1 MIGNWPLLAELM
13 AANIEKDLWG
23 RSWRASSN
31 EKEGTTALGPA
42 TSGEAP
48 GAHQE
53 SGPRRT
59 ANRRAGF
66 RLGILWR
73 LRTGKR

>member
-1 MIGNWPLLAELM
+1 MIGNWPHFAELM
-13 AANIEKDLWG
+13 AASIERDLWG
-23 RSWRASSN
+23 TSWRGSSD
-31 EKEGTTALGPA
+31 EKEGTTALRPT

-53 SGPRRT
+53 SGPQHTDNRRT
-59 ANRRAGF
+59 GI